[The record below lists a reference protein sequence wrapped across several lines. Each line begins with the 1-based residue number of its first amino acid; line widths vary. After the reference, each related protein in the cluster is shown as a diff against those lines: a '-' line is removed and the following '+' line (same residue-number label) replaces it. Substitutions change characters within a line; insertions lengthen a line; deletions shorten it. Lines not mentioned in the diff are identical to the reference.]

1 MMRILIVGQ
10 GPSKG
15 GEGTKPLDGPGTGDK
30 LAELAGLPREEM
42 LSRCTAVNLLS
53 KWYGKNGHGDKFPS
67 AEAKKQAEKLR
78 NAWKDFD
85 RIVLLGWNVASAFH
99 IKGSKEECLR
109 WTTDKDGHVVAVV
122 PHPSGASRWYNEP
135 KNTSA
140 AEKFMRGLFD
150 GTVQAIVPQ
159 FGGRKERAEL
169 LTDYLKRFDANFD
182 WTRLAETVIEVERD
196 ELYVEVGFKTMTEW
210 ITGCAP
216 RSYRLCYMVKARY
229 KALIEVMSLEEM
241 KRIPAETADWASK
254 VRNISRAALAQ
265 PEVKEALRLPKQKA
279 IAAIKEIVPNE
290 HVEQV
295 KNWMCKFAQSQHE
308 SVSDAFECFKRFK
321 DEKASFE
328 DFVEF
333 LASEFMAS
341 PHPDGGTFSDRW
353 EQVSGKE

>member
-1 MMRILIVGQ
+1 MRILIVGQ
-10 GPSKG
+10 GPSKD
-15 GEGTKPLDGPGTGDK
+15 GEGLPPLSGPGTGDK

-42 LSRCTAVNLLS
+42 LNRATAVNLLS
-53 KWYGKNGHGDKFPS
+53 KWYGKNGHGDKFPAS
-67 AEAKKQAEKLR
+67 IAKKQAEKLK
-78 NAWKDFD
+78 NSWKDFD
-85 RIVLLGWNVASAFH
+85 RILLLGRNVASAFH
-99 IKGSKEECLR
+99 VKGSLIESLV
-109 WTTDKDGHVVAVV
+109 WNADKDGNVVAWM
-122 PHPSGASRWYNEP
+122 PHPSGVDRWYNSRE
-135 KNTSA
+135 NTIA
-140 AEKFMRGLFD
+140 AAKFLRDLFN
-150 GTVQAIVPQ
+150 GNVQTIVSQ

-196 ELYVEVGFKTMTEW
+196 QLYKEVGFETMTEW

-241 KRIPAETADWASK
+241 KKIPAETADWASK
-254 VRNISRAALAQ
+254 SKNISRAALAQ